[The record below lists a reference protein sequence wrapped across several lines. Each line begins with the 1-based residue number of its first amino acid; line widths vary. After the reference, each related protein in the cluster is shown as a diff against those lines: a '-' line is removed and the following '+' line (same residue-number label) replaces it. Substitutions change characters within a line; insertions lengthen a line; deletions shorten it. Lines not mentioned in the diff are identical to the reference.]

1 MYHWSVDSSNARN
14 WYTNKWT
21 LVIQLIEPLS
31 NLLEQPF
38 TQAAYTFDYVSNFC
52 HLCLRRIP
60 LTLDFG
66 KYRQNWSRQEINGK
80 RVIQVIRVI
89 VRILYYAG
97 SNGSWSKWL
106 KGTKEIAFL
115 VLRSVRALV
124 SLIQVS
130 KQTDL

>member
-1 MYHWSVDSSNARN
+1 MDHWSVDSSNARN

-38 TQAAYTFDYVSNFC
+38 TQAAYTFDYVSDFC

-60 LTLDFG
+60 LTLNFG
-66 KYRQNWSRQEINGK
+66 KYRQNWSRQEINRK

-89 VRILYYAG
+89 VRILLLP
-97 SNGSWSKWL
+97 WIQW
-106 KGTKEIAFL
+106 FM
-115 VLRSVRALV
+115 
-124 SLIQVS
+124 IQVIERYETNS
-130 KQTDL
+130 FFRVEISWITCITDPSVQTK